1 MKNLFGREVSTTKA
15 IAYTLQSILI
25 KELNKDYEVWRETRE
40 WPKGHEKREAI
51 HSNMVHL
58 CLHSK

>member
-1 MKNLFGREVSTTKA
+1 MKNAFGHEVSATKA
-15 IAYTLQSILI
+15 IAFTLQSILI

-40 WPKGHEKREAI
+40 WPKGHEKRQLI
-51 HSNMVHL
+51 YDNMIHL